1 MRNYIFYVHPN
12 LDDKKVADIMTNKR
26 ISSLDCT
33 YRFIYPITEAIK
45 FLAHDPKGVERF
57 WGIGFDIQKFKQV
70 LDWTPMS
77 CDICNHG
84 TYKEFICEGRE
95 FLDLSVFN
103 SPESHCNEMIVLAP
117 TNNAL
122 NDNVFLYKENG
133 HNKWRWKGISC
144 QWIYSPKA
152 SQLLQSEPLV
162 EIDESK
168 EHFRSHVV
176 AVPKKEEDIY
186 KYIISEDSNRF
197 KECNRAKIVDDNES
211 SKLF

>member
-1 MRNYIFYVHPN
+1 
-12 LDDKKVADIMTNKR
+12 MTNKR

-57 WGIGFDIQKFKQV
+57 WGIGLDIQKFKQV
-70 LDWTPMS
+70 LEVNPMS

-84 TYKEFICEGRE
+84 TYKEFICKGPGYI
-95 FLDLSVFN
+95 DLSLFN
-103 SPESHCNEMIVLAP
+103 SPESHSNEMIVLAP

-144 QWIYSPKA
+144 QWIYNPKA
-152 SQLLQSEPLV
+152 LQVQKGEPLLD
-162 EIDESK
+162 IDGSK
-168 EHFRSHVV
+168 EHFRSHVI

-186 KYIISEDSNRF
+186 KYITSLGSYRY
-197 KECNRAKIVDDNES
+197 KECNRAKKVDDNES